1 MKELIWIGP
10 ALIFGLM
17 AVRIGLPPMAGYLIG
32 GFLLNIIGISDPI
45 FLTKIGNLGVTL
57 LLFTIGLKLNV
68 RSLLKPYVW
77 AGATL
82 HMLAVVLIFGILIFW
97 ISLSGLTFFADLNFG
112 TAFLIAFMLS
122 FSSTVFAVK
131 SLEEKGEMGSR
142 HGQVA
147 IGILIMQDI
156 IAVIFLAFS
165 TGDMPSVWALALL
178 GLIPLRPLFMQLMS
192 RIGHG
197 ELLILFG
204 LSLAFGTYTLFD
216 FFGIKGDL
224 GALIVGMLIASHP
237 SSKEM
242 SKSLNSFKE
251 LLMVGFFLSIGTV
264 GEISLFTILAA
275 LVLALAVIIKVNLY
289 FLILSLFRLRSRTS
303 LLVSINLA
311 NYSEFGLIVGAIA
324 LSNGWLSGDWIEIVS
339 FGITFSFIIAVPIN
353 NYSRKIYVRLKKY
366 LDRYE
371 RSKPLKEDIPID
383 CGNAKIAIIGM
394 ARLGTGA
401 YDTLKE
407 KYGDVLI
414 GTDPDQA
421 VVKRHQAEGR
431 NVILADATNED
442 FWISSHGN
450 NMSIILLANRQFE
463 ENISVARLIR
473 QYKGNIQYIV
483 TVAEYPDQ
491 VKLFK
496 AEGVNAV
503 WDFDTEAGT
512 GFAEEVIAK
521 LGDNLDPTFIKNQI
535 LK

>member
-17 AVRIGLPPMAGYLIG
+17 AARIGLPPMVGYLIG
-32 GFLLNIIGISDPI
+32 GFVLNIFGVSDPV
-45 FLTKIGNLGVTL
+45 FLTEIGSLGVTL
-57 LLFTIGLKLNV
+57 LLFTIGLKLNIG
-68 RSLLKPYVW
+68 SLLKPYVW

-82 HMLAVVLIFGILIFW
+82 QMLAVVLIFGILIFW
-97 ISLSGLTFFADLNFG
+97 ISLGGLTLFTGIDISA
-112 TAFLIAFMLS
+112 AFIIAFALS

-131 SLEEKGEMGSR
+131 TLEEKGEMGSR

-156 IAVIFLAFS
+156 IAVVFLAMS
-165 TGDMPSVWALALL
+165 TGKIPSIWALGLFA
-178 GLIPLRPLFMQLMS
+178 LIPLRPVFINLMT
-192 RIGHG
+192 RAGHG
-197 ELLILFG
+197 ELLILYGFSLTFG
-204 LSLAFGTYTLFD
+204 AYALFD
-216 FFGIKGDL
+216 FLGLKGDL
-224 GALIVGMLIASHP
+224 GALIIGMMLAGHP
-237 SSKEM
+237 SASGM
-242 SKSLNSFKE
+242 SKSLNGFKE
-251 LLMVGFFLSIGTV
+251 FLLVGFFLSIGTV
-264 GEISLFTILAA
+264 GNISFSA
-275 LVLALAVIIKVNLY
+275 LLVAFLLALAVFIKVDLY
-289 FLILSLFRLRSRTS
+289 YLILSAFRLRSRTS
-303 LLVSINLA
+303 AFVSFNLA

-324 LSNGWLSGDWIEIVS
+324 YANDWISGDWIVIIS
-339 FGITFSFIIAVPIN
+339 LALTFSFIMAASLN
-353 NYSRKIYVRLKKY
+353 KHSRKIFGRLKNY
-366 LDRYE
+366 LKRFE
-371 RSKPLKEDIPID
+371 RNRPLQDDIPID
-383 CGNAKIAIIGM
+383 CGNARIAIIGM

-401 YDTLKE
+401 YDTLRE

-421 VVKRHQAEGR
+421 VVQRHQVKGR

-450 NMSIILLANRQFE
+450 NMSIILLAKRQFE

-473 QYKGNIQYIV
+473 QYKGKIQYIV

-491 VKLFK
+491 VELFK

-521 LGDNLDPTFIKNQI
+521 LGDNLDIMI
-535 LK
+535 E

>member
-1 MKELIWIGP
+1 MKELVWIGP

-17 AVRIGLPPMAGYLIG
+17 AARIGLPPMVGYLIG
-32 GFLLNIIGISDPI
+32 GFVLNIFGVSDPV

-57 LLFTIGLKLNV
+57 LLFTIGLKLNI

-77 AGATL
+77 AGGTL

-97 ISLSGLTFFADLNFG
+97 ISLGGLALFAGINLS
-112 TAFLIAFMLS
+112 TAFLIAFALS

-131 SLEEKGEMGSR
+131 TLEEKGEMGSR

-156 IAVIFLAFS
+156 IAVVFLAMS
-165 TGDMPSVWALALL
+165 TGIIPSIWALGLFA
-178 GLIPLRPLFMQLMS
+178 LIPLRPVFENLMG
-192 RIGHG
+192 RAGHG
-197 ELLILFG
+197 ELLILYGF
-204 LSLAFGTYTLFD
+204 SLAFGAYALFE
-216 FFGIKGDL
+216 FLGLKGDL
-224 GALIVGMLIASHP
+224 GALIIGMMVASHP
-237 SSKEM
+237 SASDM
-242 SKSLNSFKE
+242 SKSLNGFKE
-251 LLMVGFFLSIGTV
+251 FLLVGFFLSIGTV
-264 GEISLFTILAA
+264 GNISFTTLLTAF
-275 LVLALAVIIKVNLY
+275 LLALALFIKVDLY
-289 FLILSLFRLRSRTS
+289 YLILSAFRLRSRTS
-303 LLVSINLA
+303 AFVSFNLA

-324 LSNGWLSGDWIEIVS
+324 YANGWINGDWVVLIS
-339 FGITFSFIIAVPIN
+339 LALTFSFIMAAPLN
-353 NYSRKIYVRLKKY
+353 SHSRKIFGKLKKY
-366 LDRYE
+366 LSRFE
-371 RSKPLKEDIPID
+371 RNKPLPEDIPID
-383 CGNAKIAIIGM
+383 CGNARIAIIGM

-414 GTDPDQA
+414 GTDPDPR
-421 VVKRHQAEGR
+421 VVERHKAKGR

-450 NMSIILLANRQFE
+450 NMSIILLAKRQFE

-512 GFAEEVIAK
+512 GFAEEVIAN
-521 LGDNLDPTFIKNQI
+521 LGDNLDAM